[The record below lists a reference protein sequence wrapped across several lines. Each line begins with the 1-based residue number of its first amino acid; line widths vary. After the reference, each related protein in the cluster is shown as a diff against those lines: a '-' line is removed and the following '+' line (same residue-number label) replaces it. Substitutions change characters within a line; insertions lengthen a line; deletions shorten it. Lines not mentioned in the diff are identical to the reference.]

1 MINKM
6 KNVKLFRGID
16 DETLKYYIDRNLI
29 SFNNYNINEI
39 VALEGDQCLSVGFVL
54 TGQLKVENYYLD
66 GTSNLVRIINQ
77 NSIFADALFLNE
89 INNEYP
95 ATITATTDSLIG
107 FINFTDF
114 KSMLFTNQ
122 TLQVNFFT
130 NMSNRIIKLNNRV
143 KVVSQPTT
151 MKRLIHFLLEEKD
164 ENNIIEL
171 SISMSQLATYICASR
186 MSIHRSIKKLEQLK
200 IIKYSQK
207 RVKILNLQ
215 KLLDFLN
222 EE

>member
-1 MINKM
+1 
-6 KNVKLFRGID
+6 
-16 DETLKYYIDRNLI
+16 
-29 SFNNYNINEI
+29 
-39 VALEGDQCLSVGFVL
+39 
-54 TGQLKVENYYLD
+54 
-66 GTSNLVRIINQ
+66 
-77 NSIFADALFLNE
+77 
-89 INNEYP
+89 
-95 ATITATTDSLIG
+95 
-107 FINFTDF
+107 
-114 KSMLFTNQ
+114 
-122 TLQVNFFT
+122 
-130 NMSNRIIKLNNRV
+130 MSNRIIKLNNRV